1 MNMAS
6 VKKGL
11 EAKGIRDEV
20 FTLESGGTA
29 IVYSVYGL
37 LEKLHAESD
46 AEHFSVLGET
56 ISHPDIEPK
65 HVRAIF
71 IDIAKALADF
81 DQN

>member
-1 MNMAS
+1 MNLAS
-6 VKKGL
+6 VKKAL

-20 FTLESGGTA
+20 FTLESGGRA
-29 IVYSVYGL
+29 IIYSVYGL

-46 AEHFSVLGET
+46 AKHFNVLGIT
-56 ISHPDIEPK
+56 LSSPDVEAK
-65 HVRAIF
+65 HIRMIF